1 MKISIVILFVLA
13 GFLAFKRTDL
23 IDTGQ
28 ELFFPKD
35 TYEKIHDFSLFQ
47 LGSWNNIVVPD
58 EARALKLCD
67 ELRENKLVLKAMCEP
82 GLNDFAPL
90 AKSWLED
97 QFFNFRAPSIAEF
110 ESKSDNEVAKI
121 SLLMGPQGQ
130 SLIEF
135 IRRDPVN
142 HKEELLE
149 KLKTRMNDNFIWKDG
164 FLRHKSSPNILIP
177 VQFSYKPEQIE
188 KSAEIEKVLI
198 KYQAV
203 MLGVHQGHLSNQGTI
218 IEDLHN
224 VGAVGTIVTI
234 LVLCL
239 AAYFKLFKLAKL
251 IIPNA
256 LGICVSVIVTWLVFG
271 KVHAI
276 TITFGTGIIGLAV
289 DFGLHAI
296 FLEDKKKVWHSNLY
310 GFLTTL
316 AVFIIFIFSEIPLI
330 KQMMFFS
337 TVALIGSYFFTYL
350 LIGNDYI
357 PVSQDIIIKKSK
369 LHLISLVFSLVG
381 LFHLTTFKMDT
392 SIKRFNYTSA
402 NVEKVQNWFY
412 SQMKN
417 EKIFFK
423 IYSLGNS
430 DVEKTIETDYRQT
443 QKVGLHS
450 ESVFSFIPSREEQ
463 TENVASWI
471 KFRDNHFKTSSDKE
485 KIFEPFFTK
494 LTSLKAYDT
503 IHLENPPVYMQ
514 HMIQGKKVLNLW
526 FVRSP
531 AEETNLNVLV
541 KGAESLAGIFIGF
554 TKRMTDEVLQFI
566 PVTFLLIFGLL
577 YFKYF
582 SVKKSL
588 ICLIPFLFALGLYG
602 LCYRYLNFPM
612 SFMTLLGLFLIYGL
626 SVDYGIFSTDMF
638 TESDKSKKTES
649 SFNFGLILTWLTN
662 FLGFAPLL
670 MCRHP
675 ILKDL
680 GLVLVVGMV
689 GVFYGTFFVVP
700 AVFYKENAGQRMT

>member
-1 MKISIVILFVLA
+1 MKISVIILIILA
-13 GFLAFKRTDL
+13 AFLAIKRKDL
-23 IDTGQ
+23 VDTGQ

-47 LGSWNNIVVPD
+47 LGSWNNIVVPNV
-58 EARALKLCD
+58 ALAEKVCE
-67 ELRENKLVLKAMCEP
+67 ELRASPLVLKAMCRP
-82 GLNDFAPL
+82 GLSDFAPL

-97 QFFNFRAPSIAEF
+97 QFYNYKAPSVSEF
-110 ESKSDNEVAKI
+110 AAKSDNEVAKI
-121 SLLMGPQGQ
+121 SLLMGPQGND
-130 SLIEF
+130 LLEF

-142 HKEELLE
+142 HKEDLLN
-149 KLKTRMNDNFIWKDG
+149 KLKTRMNENFNWSDG
-164 FLRHKSSPNILIP
+164 FLRHKTEPYILIP

-188 KSAEIEKVLI
+188 KSVEIEKILN
-198 KYQAV
+198 KYQAT

-218 IEDLHN
+218 IEDLHS

-234 LVLCL
+234 LALCF

-256 LGICVSVIVTWLVFG
+256 LGICLSVIVTWLVFG

-310 GFLTTL
+310 GFLTTMV
-316 AVFIIFIFSEIPLI
+316 VFIIFIFSEIPLI

-337 TVALIGSYFFTYL
+337 TVALVGSYIFTYL
-350 LIGNDYI
+350 LIGKDYI
-357 PVSQDIIIKKSK
+357 PVTHEIIIKKSK
-369 LHLISLVFSLVG
+369 IHLISLVFSLIG

-392 SIKRFNYTSA
+392 SIKRFNYTTEKL
-402 NVEKVQNWFY
+402 EKVQNWFY

-423 IYSLGNS
+423 IYPTDKPDNDS
-430 DVEKTIETDYRQT
+430 VIEADYRNT
-443 QKVGLHS
+443 VKAGMHS
-450 ESVFSFIPSREEQ
+450 ESVFSFIPSRSEQ
-463 TENVASWI
+463 KENIASWI
-471 KFRDNHFKTSSDKE
+471 KFRSGFKTSSDKE

-494 LTSLKAYDT
+494 LTALKDSDYV
-503 IHLENPPVYMQ
+503 HLDNPPAYMQ
-514 HMIQGKKVLNLW
+514 HMIQGKKALNLW

-531 AEETNLNVLV
+531 SEEATLNKLV
-541 KGAESLAGIFIGF
+541 PSAESLAGIFIGF
-554 TKRMTDEVLQFI
+554 TRRMTNEVLRFI
-566 PVTFLLIFGLL
+566 PITFLLIFGLL

-626 SVDYGIFSTDMF
+626 SVDYGIFSTDLF

-680 GLVLVVGMV
+680 GLVLVVGMI

-700 AVFYKENAGQRMT
+700 AVFYKDEKVAA